1 MSLDL
6 HNYVASV
13 PDYPEKG
20 IIFRDILPLMAD
32 GQAFKQATDEIVAY
46 ARDKHV
52 DMVVGPEARGFIVGC
67 PVAYELGVGF
77 APARKKGKLPREAV
91 SASYDLEYGS
101 ATLQMEADAIK
112 PSQRVLVVDD
122 LLATGGTI
130 GATIEMVEKM
140 GGVVV
145 GTAFLIELKALNG
158 RAKLADYDVKALM
171 EY

>member
-1 MSLDL
+1 
-6 HNYVASV
+6 
-13 PDYPEKG
+13 
-20 IIFRDILPLMAD
+20 PLMAD
-32 GQAFKQATDEIVAY
+32 GQAFKQDTDEIVAY

-67 PVAYELGVGF
+67 PIARELGVGF

-112 PSQRVLVVDD
+112 PGQRVLVVDD